1 MLGTSTYRRYDRY
14 RLSAWRTRGVSTLVT
29 PPTDEPVSV
38 ETFKRHAGITDASLD
53 VDLLPLRIR
62 AAREFVENYTG
73 RALWTQTWRDTFDD
87 LPCGYAPLLL
97 GKAPLIT
104 VSPATSPIVSI
115 TQYST
120 TDAATVLASAS
131 YRVETHTDPPRVV
144 IDDGLYWNDD
154 PRLFGSLVVEYTAG
168 YGTDE
173 DLIPASLRYAIV
185 MLATQW
191 STYLEAASDVDIKEM
206 PLGLRSMLDPFVV
219 AA

>member
-1 MLGTSTYRRYDRY
+1 MVGTSYRRYDRH
-14 RLSAWRTRGVSTLVT
+14 RLAAWRARGVSTLVT

-38 ETFKRHAGITDASLD
+38 TTFKRHAGITDTALD
-53 VDLLPLRIR
+53 ADLLPLRLR
-62 AAREFVENYTG
+62 AAREFIENYTG
-73 RALWTQTWRDTFDD
+73 RALWVQTWRDTFDE
-87 LPCGYAPLLL
+87 LPYGYAPLLL

-104 VSPATSPIVSI
+104 VAPAPSPIVSI

-120 TDAATVLASAS
+120 TDVATVLAASS
-131 YRVETHTDPPRVV
+131 YRVDTQTEPARLV

-154 PRLFGSLVVEYTAG
+154 PRVYGSLAVEYTVG

-173 DLIPASLRYAIV
+173 DLIPASLRYAIIL
-185 MLATQW
+185 LATQW

-206 PLGLRSMLDPFVV
+206 PLGLRGMLDPFVV